1 MQLISID
8 VGIKNLAYCILE
20 KNTDVGD
27 YKIIK
32 WDSINLCGDEPNCKE
47 CKNKASYTK
56 NELNY
61 CLTHAK
67 KTGFIIPTKDK
78 SPSAIKKLKI
88 ESLIS
93 LANEYKI
100 TIDDNGKKNVILKT
114 VIDFF
119 DTNMMEK
126 TNKIFKNV
134 TEDRCKTEEGEWQ
147 TTTPRDGKRP
157 MQANVT

>member
-20 KNTDVGD
+20 KDTNAIPGD

-32 WDSINLCGDEPNCKE
+32 WDSINLCGDEPNCLE

-56 NELNY
+56 NEQNY

-78 SPSAIKKLKI
+78 SPSAIKKINLDLKI
-88 ESLIS
+88 CNENSNIS
-93 LANEYKI
+93 INQLYYK
-100 TIDDNGKKNVILKT
+100 L
-114 VIDFF
+114 FW
-119 DTNMMEK
+119 TNF
-126 TNKIFKNV
+126 NRI
-134 TEDRCKTEEGEWQ
+134 CK
-147 TTTPRDGKRP
+147 
-157 MQANVT
+157 